1 MKEMYSILS
10 VPYYKSNQQCYV
22 KVLTLDRD
30 PPRKSIL
37 NKILKKTNFQ
47 KISPFKELDNC
58 ERNNNCRNIFINPYN
73 NNEFAEINDIPAVFT
88 WLHTN
93 NYFIDTNITQMF
105 NNGTVRM
112 TNPVIAFI
120 SK

>member
-10 VPYYKSNQQCYV
+10 VPYYKSNRQCYV
-22 KVLTLDRD
+22 KVLTLDRN
-30 PPRKSIL
+30 PPPKSIL

-47 KISPFKELDNC
+47 KISPFKELNDC
-58 ERNNNCRNIFINPYN
+58 ERNNSCRNIFINPYN
-73 NNEFAEINDIPAVFT
+73 YNEFAEINDIPAVFS
-88 WLHTN
+88 WLITN
-93 NYFIDTNITQMF
+93 NFSIDTNITQML

-112 TNPVIAFI
+112 SNPIIAFI